1 MYFIN
6 ILLLGLPGVGKSS
19 FLKRLNFEEFTE
31 QYTATTETYISKFEI
46 STNVEKKIAFTIYEI
61 PYNDYISEILKIRNI
76 TNIDGIIFMFD
87 LTQQQSFDNTCK
99 LIKDVK
105 NNINENDYDNI
116 HKVIMGNKY
125 DIKKRKVSN
134 NYITGIN
141 NNEIY
146 GRCQYYP
153 YSVKSFLNFDLP
165 LLNISRKTLKL
176 SQPLF
181 FEDDVIEI
189 LDENELNI

>member
-61 PYNDYISEILKIRNI
+61 PYNDYISEILKIRSM
-76 TNIDGIIFMFD
+76 TKIDGIIFMFD

-99 LIKDVK
+99 LITDVK
-105 NNINENDYDNI
+105 KYIYENDYDNI
-116 HKVIMGNKY
+116 HKVILGNKY
-125 DIKKRKVSN
+125 DIKKKKVSN
-134 NYITGIN
+134 I
-141 NNEIY
+141 
-146 GRCQYYP
+146 
-153 YSVKSFLNFDLP
+153 FL
-165 LLNISRKTLKL
+165 I
-176 SQPLF
+176 
-181 FEDDVIEI
+181 
-189 LDENELNI
+189 